1 MVSLGPRGIFL
12 SQLAL
17 QGVVYLLTRMRLNR
31 YNRPSGHESG
41 NTSYGVALSE
51 MNPHSRHKFYR
62 AGCIEC
68 LALVAQTAT
77 TVSPSKPTQQQAH
90 SVHVAQKLFDPGC
103 PSCIWPAVA
112 AVPGWLP
119 QNGLILNPTAPSV
132 PTVTL
137 TPVQRE
143 TVTAVR
149 VLSQHM
155 DCWLYGSVTNL
166 WLDGTPKD
174 ETVAMFY
181 QDNTKTLRDLNV
193 GCPANKVNGLV
204 NLLSSTVVRPLKVG
218 KVGNLLAVKVNDNLL
233 VRFQVAAS
241 PWDTLVQPNADI
253 TANMKYVQQ
262 EQLIEVLP
270 DAIEDARLGRL
281 VWLDTVPYQRR
292 YVIETKMDRSSLAL
306 YRGFYGVCVAYSPPP
321 PPVEKYTG
329 VVTGWRTY
337 SWAVV
342 QHRVG
347 TYYARPV
354 PMLAGD
360 KGHVWDSGVYK
371 GSCDVGGN
379 MADPKHLEGCGCG
392 VYMQK
397 EPRTYRENVAVYAQC
412 VAGGLVAMHTH
423 GYRASIVRIE
433 KLYVL
438 DSETP
443 ENWMRALGALYD
455 CEVTKPVMRL
465 GSWGSY
471 EQDLMNFLGVER
483 MFDDRL
489 H

>member
-1 MVSLGPRGIFL
+1 
-12 SQLAL
+12 
-17 QGVVYLLTRMRLNR
+17 
-31 YNRPSGHESG
+31 
-41 NTSYGVALSE
+41 

-68 LALVAQTAT
+68 LALVAQKAT

-119 QNGLILNPTAPSV
+119 QNGLILNPTAPKIQVGYKGQYPPTLPLAQSV
-132 PTVTL
+132 PAVTL
-137 TPVQRE
+137 TATQRE
-143 TVTAVR
+143 TITVVR

-218 KVGNLLAVKVNDNLL
+218 KVGNLLAVKVNENLL

-262 EQLIEVLP
+262 EELKEVLP

-281 VWLDTVPYQRR
+281 VWLDTVSNNRKWEVVRMKQRNS
-292 YVIETKMDRSSLAL
+292 ESAL
-306 YRGFYGVCVAYSPPP
+306 YPGFYGVCKEYIPPP

-342 QHRVG
+342 QHRSG
-347 TYYARPV
+347 AYYAQPV
-354 PMLAGD
+354 PVLAGD
-360 KGHVWDSGVYK
+360 KGHTWDSGTYE
-371 GSCDVGGN
+371 GTCDVGGD
-379 MADPKHLEGCGCG
+379 MTDPKHLENCVCG

-412 VAGGLVAMHTH
+412 VAGGLVALHTH

-455 CEVTKPVMRL
+455 CEVTKPIARL
-465 GSWGSY
+465 GSWGTY
-471 EQDLMNFLGVER
+471 EGNLMEFLRVEG